1 MYWTL
6 RCTWFE
12 AVHGLQF
19 FTMRQRYTLVVRQH
33 SLTAER
39 AVAERAVAE
48 RAVAEPAVAERAVA
62 EPAVAVVVAEPVS
75 LKKALLFG
83 FGIVYCLYDIMYTR
97 SPA

>member
-6 RCTWFE
+6 KRTWFE

-19 FTMRQRYTLVVRQH
+19 FTNWQRYTLVVRQH

-48 RAVAEPAVAERAVA
+48 PAVAVAEP
-62 EPAVAVVVAEPVS
+62 VAV
-75 LKKALLFG
+75 KKALLFG
-83 FGIVYCLYDIMYTR
+83 FGIIYCLYVVMFTR

>member
-6 RCTWFE
+6 RRTWFE

-19 FTMRQRYTLVVRQH
+19 FTMWQRYTLVVRQH

-39 AVAERAVAE
+39 AVAVAVAVAE
-48 RAVAEPAVAERAVA
+48 PAVAEPAVAERAVA
-62 EPAVAVVVAEPVS
+62 VTVAERAV
-75 LKKALLFG
+75 KKALLFG
-83 FGIVYCLYDIMYTR
+83 FGIVYCLYVVMFTR